1 MSSVLSCRRQLISYF
16 QQKRGREENEDE
28 ITASD
33 DDGQKTKKPKKSKAS
48 SNLTSPHPMNMI
60 ISSFSQPPKASNIH
74 TANIPHNNNIKAL
87 RAQWMCHKK
96 PGCHSEHCFIN
107 PADSSHLPLSHPHFD
122 VWGAAMVFFFF
133 LRFQFSYSNQ
143 LKGPDTATLQ
153 KPPSH
158 HLFNALNNNQVGQ
171 ANALLERRARLNAQ
185 SAPAPPVAPTMNFNL
200 NIPAEVATF
209 LRPQAPP
216 GPPAVDVPAATA
228 RDPGLVLQP
237 LPVVSNTLQ
246 SMLISSDRLPG
257 PELSLADFCSKYG
270 LTNGISQKLDENGYA
285 GSHTFEY
292 ASWDEMRDAGLKSGE
307 IAQLKHA
314 IAKWSTARN
323 FY

>member
-1 MSSVLSCRRQLISYF
+1 MILSLS
-16 QQKRGREENEDE
+16 QQ
-28 ITASD
+28 
-33 DDGQKTKKPKKSKAS
+33 
-48 SNLTSPHPMNMI
+48 
-60 ISSFSQPPKASNIH
+60 PKASDIYA
-74 TANIPHNNNIKAL
+74 ANIPHNNNIKAL
-87 RAQWMCHKK
+87 RAQWTCHKK
-96 PGCHSEHCFIN
+96 PGCESEHCFIN
-107 PADSSHLPLSHPHFD
+107 PTDSSHLPLSHPHFD
-122 VWGAAMVFFFF
+122 VWGAAMVCFYIFFIFS
-133 LRFQFSYSNQ
+133 LLSYSKQ
-143 LKGPDTATLQ
+143 LKGPDTATLH

-171 ANALLERRARLNAQ
+171 VNALLERRARFNAQ
-185 SAPAPPVAPTMNFNL
+185 SAPVAPTMNFNL

-216 GPPAVDVPAATA
+216 GPPPAAVLVDAPALAGPA
-228 RDPGLVLQP
+228 RDPGPVLQP
-237 LPVVSNTLQ
+237 LPVVSNTTQ

-257 PELSLADFCSKYG
+257 PELSLADFCLQYG

-314 IAKWSTARN
+314 IAKWSTSRN
-323 FY
+323 F